1 MALTR
6 VAEWRSTAA
15 PSSSPPAPARPMPAP
30 PPRRVSPDP
39 ELPLRGGADSSNN
52 GGRMMFLDGLRAVAS
67 LYVVLHHCVQIYQD
81 PSVSPRYAYY
91 PFIPWLLRGRA
102 VAVFMVLSGFCL
114 MLPVAKSA
122 DGRFRDGFWGYLRRR
137 IRRIMPC
144 YYVAVAITLTLIA
157 LVPGMKL
164 ATGEFWG
171 RALPVF
177 TVGNIASHALL
188 LHWWS
193 PAWAYKINPPL
204 WTLGPEW
211 LLYFIFPAL
220 LLPIWRRFGLVA
232 LAISGMVMGFLPHAL
247 FRHTAW
253 HFDWTCP
260 WFIGLFAIG
269 MAGAVLQVSPTLPKG
284 AVTVRR
290 LACGPLAAAA
300 LIAGFAVFWEYRV
313 AMDLLFGAS
322 TLWVILRCGSKP
334 GEHRLGSIRTILTGI
349 LQSRPLQGVGRFS
362 YSVYLIHGPVL
373 ILIYR
378 RIQLLGLSAN
388 GRAAF
393 MFLFAP
399 PVALTAAWLFHIA
412 VERPLTPG
420 TRRSS
425 SGKAPTSPGRPASR
439 RRPMPIDSPVREM
452 QQPLV

>member
-6 VAEWRSTAA
+6 IAEWRSTAA
-15 PSSSPPAPARPMPAP
+15 PPPPARPMPAP
-30 PPRRVSPDP
+30 PRNAPDLAP
-39 ELPLRGGADSSNN
+39 PLRSDEPSGGS
-52 GGRMMFLDGLRAVAS
+52 GRLTFLDGLRALAS
-67 LYVVLHHCVQIYQD
+67 LYVVFHHCVQIYQD
-81 PSVSPRYAYY
+81 PTVAPRYAYY
-91 PFIPWLLRGRA
+91 AFIPWLLRGRA

-122 DGRFRDGFWGYLRRR
+122 DGHFRDGFWGYLRRR
-137 IRRIMPC
+137 IRRIVPC

-157 LVPGMKL
+157 LVPGMNL
-164 ATGEFWG
+164 GTGEFWG

-193 PAWAYKINPPL
+193 PSWAYKINPPL

-220 LLPIWRRFGLVA
+220 LLPIWRRFGLIA
-232 LAISGMVMGFLPHAL
+232 LTISGLVVGFLPHAL

-260 WFIGLFAIG
+260 WFIGLFALG

-284 AVTVRR
+284 AATVRR
-290 LACGPLAAAA
+290 MACGPLVAAVLA
-300 LIAGFAVFWEYRV
+300 AGFVIFHEYRV
-313 AMDLLFGAS
+313 AMDFLFGGS
-322 TLWVILRCGSKP
+322 TLWVILRCGAKP
-334 GEHRLGSIRTILTGI
+334 GEHRAASIRTILTAI
-349 LQSRPLQGVGRFS
+349 LQSRPLQGLGRFS
-362 YSVYLIHGPVL
+362 YSVYLIHGPIL

-420 TRRSS
+420 MKRSNS
-425 SGKAPTSPGRPASR
+425 AKAPGSPGRPASR
-439 RRPMPIDSPVREM
+439 RRPVDSPVREVQ